1 MIRPLSSYMMTLH
14 NRATKSGAYIDD
26 WIIFVV
32 IDVYCPF
39 PSCAKRPNQPSSWIL
54 QNGMM
59 KSVFIRLTK
68 NSNVWVNGISDS

>member
-1 MIRPLSSYMMTLH
+1 MIRSLSSYMMTLH

-39 PSCAKRPNQPSSWIL
+39 PLCAKRPNQPSS
-54 QNGMM
+54 
-59 KSVFIRLTK
+59 
-68 NSNVWVNGISDS
+68 